1 MTTPTSHPTTHDA
14 VADRMIDTVAGDLAD
29 VVARLRP
36 TVRSGAFVVV
46 SLPAR
51 SDVPVEAIIH
61 EDDGVTHI
69 VARDVA
75 KAEGWDH
82 DFVAGWITLGVATD
96 LALVGLTA
104 VVATALAEHG
114 ISCNVLAG
122 HRHDHLLVPLDRLD
136 DALLVLDRLSR
147 DARTALARRD
157 D

>member
-1 MTTPTSHPTTHDA
+1 MTTPTSTPATSE
-14 VADRMIDTVAGDLAD
+14 VAETLAATLTPELVD
-29 VVARLRP
+29 VVANLRP

-46 SLPAR
+46 SLPGR
-51 SDVPVEAIIH
+51 SDVPVEAVIH

-75 KAEGWDH
+75 RAEGWDH
-82 DFVAGWITLGVATD
+82 DFVAGWITLGVETD

-104 VVATALAEHG
+104 LVATALAEHR

-147 DARTALARRD
+147 AARAIRARRD
-157 D
+157 E

>member
-1 MTTPTSHPTTHDA
+1 MTSNTSRHASELVHGLAPN
-14 VADRMIDTVAGDLAD
+14 ADGLVDVLAG
-29 VVARLRP
+29 LRP

-46 SLPAR
+46 SLPTR
-51 SDVPVEAIIH
+51 SDVPVEAVIH
-61 EDDGVTHI
+61 EDDGVTHV

-75 KAEGWDH
+75 KAEGWAH
-82 DFVAGWITLGVATD
+82 DFVAGWITLGVQTD

-136 DALLVLDRLSR
+136 DALLVLDGLSR
-147 DARTALARRD
+147 DARELRARRTT
-157 D
+157 